1 MKFRTYAEINLDN
14 LAHNLRAI
22 RQKVGA
28 TGIIPVIK
36 ADAYGHG
43 AVMVARRLVR
53 EGCSMF
59 AVARFEEAMELRESG
74 ITSQVLVLGRLFPG
88 EIREAAKA
96 GLSISIFDPEDLDW
110 IEKDIGCRPELSV
123 RVHLKLDSGMGRVG
137 LLLPGGADLLD
148 RLGKCGA
155 CVWEGLYTHFSTA
168 DEKDKTFANL
178 QLERFGR
185 AISLICASGKKPP
198 IIHMAAS
205 GAILDLP
212 RSYFDAVRPGILL
225 YGHYPS
231 RQTSRSL
238 SPRQVMSFKT
248 YVAHLRELPGGYPVS
263 YGRKWTTPGPT
274 RIAVLPVG
282 YADGLSRRFTNN
294 GEVLI
299 RGRRYPMVGTVT
311 MDYIMVN
318 VGDGSVELGDEA
330 LLWGESVDGTI
341 EALDVAERIGTIPYE
356 LTCALSRRVPRLY
369 VGEKAG

>member
-14 LAHNLRAI
+14 LALNLQAI
-22 RQKVGA
+22 RRKVGA
-28 TGIIPVIK
+28 AGIIPVIK

-43 AVMVARRLVR
+43 AVMVAKRLVR

-74 ITSQVLVLGRLFPG
+74 IGSQILVLGRLFPG
-88 EIREAAKA
+88 EIKEAVKA
-96 GLSISIFDPEDLDW
+96 GLSLSVFESEDLDW
-110 IEKDIGCRPELSV
+110 IEKDIGCRPDQSV

-137 LLLPGGADLLD
+137 LLLPKGADLLD

-155 CVWEGLYTHFSTA
+155 CIWEGLYTHFSTA

-185 AISLICASGKKPP
+185 AISLVCAAGRKPP

-231 RQTSRSL
+231 RQTSRCL
-238 SPRQVMSFKT
+238 CPRQVMSFKT
-248 YVAHLRELPGGYPVS
+248 YVAHLREMPGGCPVS

-318 VGDGSVELGDEA
+318 VGDGAVELGDEV
-330 LLWGESVDGTI
+330 LLWGESDAGTI

-356 LTCALSRRVPRLY
+356 LTCALSRRVTRLY
-369 VGEKAG
+369 VGEEAG